1 MNKLIKAG
9 VFSAYYKWQRT
20 DRVGKP
26 INCTGFT
33 QPDTIKINHTTGD
46 GREHSAYIVPDQGVQ
61 GPEWAL
67 YYTIPG
73 FKDNLLT
80 RFTLMNHAIYSIS
93 TKCLQGKPQVVREEL
108 LNEEFPQ
115 ETDQTTSAFD
125 TALKRYLEKISCSE
139 NLKDN
144 LLC

>member
-1 MNKLIKAG
+1 MN
-9 VFSAYYKWQRT
+9 
-20 DRVGKP
+20 
-26 INCTGFT
+26 
-33 QPDTIKINHTTGD
+33 
-46 GREHSAYIVPDQGVQ
+46 